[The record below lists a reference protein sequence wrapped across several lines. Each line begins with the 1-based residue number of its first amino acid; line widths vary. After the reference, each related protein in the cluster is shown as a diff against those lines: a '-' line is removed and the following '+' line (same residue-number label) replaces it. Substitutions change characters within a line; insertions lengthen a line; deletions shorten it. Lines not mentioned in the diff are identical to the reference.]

1 MYNKRIRH
9 KLLWHHEAMYR
20 SLVGSSR
27 LYDLPDNWGSNDG
40 GFRVVRPSPLA

>member
-1 MYNKRIRH
+1 MYNKRIRY

-20 SLVGSSR
+20 SPVGSSR
-27 LYDLPDNWGSNDG
+27 NFSSPVSRYYNY

>member
-1 MYNKRIRH
+1 MYNKRIRC

-20 SLVGSSR
+20 SPVGSSR
-27 LYDLPDNWGSNDG
+27 LNYDPDDRVNNF